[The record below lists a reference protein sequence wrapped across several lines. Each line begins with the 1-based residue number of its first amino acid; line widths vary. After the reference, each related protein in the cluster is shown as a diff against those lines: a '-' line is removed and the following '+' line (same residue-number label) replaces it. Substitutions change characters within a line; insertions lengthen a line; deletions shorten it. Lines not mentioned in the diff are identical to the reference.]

1 MIHVFFPASADDAD
15 MTFVVIAARYRGQWI
30 YCRHRE
36 RTTWEVPGGH
46 REPGETVQDAAR
58 RELWEETGA
67 EEYLLQAI
75 CPYGVDR
82 DGVRSF
88 GMLYLADVTDLGP
101 LPPLEIAEIR
111 LAGEPPGPW
120 TYPNIQPLLMAR
132 IQESDG
138 Q

>member
-30 YCRHRE
+30 YCR
-36 RTTWEVPGGH
+36 H

-111 LAGEPPGPW
+111 LTGEPPGPW

-132 IQESDG
+132 IQESDV